1 MSKKKAV
8 ICTAM
13 FAIILGSIIIATILI
28 SPHDSETTFFE
39 IFSPFIVG
47 YWTYECIEK
56 FYYWL
61 RKND

>member
-1 MSKKKAV
+1 MNKKKAM
-8 ICTAM
+8 ICTTM
-13 FAIILGSIIIATILI
+13 FAIILGSIIIAIILT
-28 SPHDSETTFFE
+28 SSHDSEITFFE
-39 IFSPFIVG
+39 IFSYFIVG